1 MNARVVLLATSVV
14 LSASLLLPAETHAA
28 GTSVAASSPAP
39 AVQRP
44 KNWHAPPGTL
54 LAQKL
59 VDEAMA
65 KHPEL
70 LSLTL
75 HGVPPG
81 TTVHTMFAGSFP
93 DRIGNTDDPDD
104 IEAQENGLTILD
116 PALKHDNKFV
126 VFVPIQDASGR
137 RIGTAVAAFK
147 KVVGHPRTPLQYY
160 ELALRVSRE
169 LQKGTPSF
177 EALFRPAR

>member
-1 MNARVVLLATSVV
+1 MNPRQALIATSIIISV
-14 LSASLLLPAETHAA
+14 SLLLPGETHAA
-28 GTSVAASSPAP
+28 GVASSPSSSPP
-39 AVQRP
+39 AAQKP
-44 KNWHAPPGTL
+44 KNWYAPPGKL

-81 TTVHTMFAGSFP
+81 TDVHTMFAGSFP
-93 DRIGNTDDPDD
+93 DRLGNADDPDD

-116 PALKHDNKFV
+116 PALRHDNKFV
-126 VFVPIQDASGR
+126 VFVPMRDVSGQ
-137 RIGTAVAAFK
+137 RIGTAVVVFK
-147 KVVGHPRTPLQYY
+147 KVAAHSRTDLQYY
-160 ELALRVSRE
+160 EMALRVRKE

-177 EALFRPAR
+177 EALFHPAG

>member
-1 MNARVVLLATSVV
+1 MNTRLALIVTSIIFSV
-14 LSASLLLPAETHAA
+14 SLLLPGETHAA
-28 GTSVAASSPAP
+28 GAP
-39 AVQRP
+39 ASPSSAPPAAQKP
-44 KNWHAPPGTL
+44 KNWHAPPGRL

-65 KHPEL
+65 KHSEL

-75 HGVPPG
+75 HGIPPG

-93 DRIGNTDDPDD
+93 ERIGNADDPDD

-116 PALKHDNKFV
+116 PALRHDNKFV
-126 VFVPIQDASGR
+126 VFVPLRDVSGQ
-137 RIGTAVAAFK
+137 RIGTAVIVFK
-147 KVVGHPRTPLQYY
+147 KAAAHPHTDLQYY
-160 ELALRVSRE
+160 EMALQVRKE

>member
-1 MNARVVLLATSVV
+1 MNTRLALIATSIVI
-14 LSASLLLPAETHAA
+14 SAGLLPATAAYAA
-28 GTSVAASSPAP
+28 GAGAPPSSAP
-39 AVQRP
+39 AVQKR
-44 KNWHAPPGTL
+44 KNWHAPQGKI

-75 HGVPPG
+75 HGMPPG

-93 DRIGNTDDPDD
+93 DRIGNADDPDD
-104 IEAQENGLTILD
+104 VAAQEHALTILD
-116 PALKHDNKFV
+116 PALGHDNKFV
-126 VFVPIQDASGR
+126 VFVPILDASGR

-147 KVVGHPRTPLQYY
+147 KVAGHPHSALQYY
-160 ELALRVSRE
+160 EMALRVRQE

-177 EALFRPAR
+177 EALFRPGR